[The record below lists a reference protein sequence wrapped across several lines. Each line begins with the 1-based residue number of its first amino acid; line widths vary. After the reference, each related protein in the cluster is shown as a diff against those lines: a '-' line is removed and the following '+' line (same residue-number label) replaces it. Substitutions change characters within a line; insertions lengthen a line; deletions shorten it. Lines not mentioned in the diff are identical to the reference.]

1 MECIGRRKVKHTTY
15 NVALV
20 PHKDQRGLR
29 TTVRLTKPQTLLTVY
44 KKVLSDANYY
54 LQICGI
60 LPDQL

>member
-29 TTVRLTKPQTLLTVY
+29 TTVRLTKPQT
-44 KKVLSDANYY
+44 VLSDANYY